1 MPKDYVH
8 RAHGNSRNWRK
19 PVSKK
24 SPEKPKKHFP
34 WFFIFSVLIV
44 IGLGIAGGLY
54 FYSQLKDKIEAPT
67 VDQPTTIV
75 KKAAPQKVAKEEA
88 PPVHFDFYSMLPKNT
103 VNVATDAAVSA
114 DKKTKYILQVASLS
128 DPNDVKAFETKLNEV
143 GFHSKVVPMMRGQME
158 WYRVQVG
165 PFNERSDAEVA
176 RDTLSQQDISS
187 VLLEIDRK

>member
-1 MPKDYVH
+1 MAKAREQEV
-8 RAHGNSRNWRK
+8 ARK
-19 PVSKK
+19 T
-24 SPEKPKKHFP
+24 EKHFP
-34 WFFIFSVLIV
+34 WLFIFIVLIV
-44 IGLGIAGGLY
+44 IGLGVAGGLY
-54 FYSQLKDKIEAPT
+54 FYSKLKDKIEAPT

-75 KKAAPQKVAKEEA
+75 KKTAPQKVAKEEA

-103 VNVATDAAVSA
+103 VNVATDATASA

-128 DPNDVKAFETKLNEV
+128 DPNDVKAFETKLNEI
-143 GFHSKVVPMMRGQME
+143 GFRSKVVPMMRGQME

-165 PFNERSDAEVA
+165 PFNEMSDAKAA

>member
-8 RAHGNSRNWRK
+8 GAHGNSRNWRK

-24 SPEKPKKHFP
+24 SPEKPKKYFS
-34 WFFIFSVLIV
+34 WLFVFIVLIV
-44 IGLGIAGGLY
+44 IGLGIVGGLY
-54 FYSQLKDKIEAPT
+54 FFNKLKDKAEAPT
-67 VDQPTTIV
+67 VDQPTMVV
-75 KKAAPQKVAKEEA
+75 KKTAPQKVVKEEA

-103 VNVATDAAVSA
+103 VNVATDATAS
-114 DKKTKYILQVASLS
+114 DSKKTKYILQVASLS
-128 DPNDVKAFETKLNEV
+128 DPNNVKAFETKLNEI

-165 PFNERSDAEVA
+165 PFNNRSDAEVA

-187 VLLEIDRK
+187 VVLEIDRK